1 LRSWKVRDDS
11 VLLVVREEI
20 ARVWVVGEVE
30 EGVDAAEDG
39 GDAFAGRRWDRT
51 LVLEVTLWIW
61 GLKTNMMNIHLQP
74 ARPASPFMKLMPY
87 ASNPLIVP
95 ENIPQA

>member
-51 LVLEVTLWIW
+51 LVLEVTLW
-61 GLKTNMMNIHLQP
+61 LKTNMMNIHLQP